1 MARGNLQRNRGQVK
15 ASVSP
20 SGHAPDEANHDPKSK
35 LEERA
40 KKSNT
45 KI

>member
-1 MARGNLQRNRGQVK
+1 MAKGNGHRGLVE

-20 SGHAPDEANHDPKSK
+20 SGHAPNEANHNSKAK